1 MGASHLGRALESACA
16 VAAAV
21 CMAVGLAPSASAD
34 DTMADATQLPDHIV
48 NGDFEYQ
55 HDWFREHAAYG
66 WTAVI
71 PSTGLNWNARTKSY
85 QPGPDDW
92 NEARFG
98 WHSTQVDGTNGEP
111 DGTGDS
117 YKPGD
122 MIAIDR
128 PTTLY
133 AQWADT
139 TQTAMPETGGTLTN
153 RNLTTILGG
162 GCLFGLIL
170 IPFARRRMRRSR

>member
-1 MGASHLGRALESACA
+1 MKRLISLLAVLACLLGAS
-16 VAAAV
+16 
-21 CMAVGLAPSASAD
+21 PASAD
-34 DTMADATQLPDHIV
+34 DTAADATQLPDHIV

-98 WHSTQVDGTNGEP
+98 
-111 DGTGDS
+111 
-117 YKPGD
+117 
-122 MIAIDR
+122 
-128 PTTLY
+128 
-133 AQWADT
+133 
-139 TQTAMPETGGTLTN
+139 
-153 RNLTTILGG
+153 
-162 GCLFGLIL
+162 
-170 IPFARRRMRRSR
+170 